1 VIGVFLSM
9 QKQSMFKRMLL
20 ACGLAVCMPAAA
32 LSIYALSL
40 PPINLDLTAER
51 SPVVLDR
58 DGRLLR
64 AFTTEGGRWRLPV
77 TSDDVDPR
85 YLEML
90 LAFEDK
96 RFAQHVGVDPL
107 AVFRSTALALRH
119 GRIIS
124 GGSTLTMQV
133 ARLVE
138 PRSERN
144 LSAKLRQAMQAVQLE
159 RRLSKSEILGLYL
172 SLAPFGGNIEG
183 VRAASFAYF
192 GKEPKRLS
200 TAEAALL
207 VALPQAPELRRPDRA
222 LTSAIRARSRVLDRA
237 VAAGIITAIESENA
251 RTETLPALRQSLPV
265 IAAHA
270 TEWAIADRPSERVQ
284 RLTIDAKIQVQMEQL
299 AKERASAIG
308 PEVSAAILVVD
319 HATGAIRASV
329 GGVDYFSKTRAG
341 ALDLTKALR
350 SPGSALKPLIY
361 ALAFENGIAHPETML
376 EDRPQR
382 YGLYAPENFDLTFQ
396 GMVTARKALQLSLNV
411 PAVDLLSALGPQRF
425 LSRLREAGAHVA
437 LPKDGSVPG
446 LAVGLGGLGISL
458 QDMTRIYAALANGG
472 ESLPLSLSLEQTAK
486 DMTHPA
492 PRLQAPRL
500 VDETPAWYISDI
512 LRAAPPPNHAL
523 ANRIAFKTGTSY
535 GYRDAWA
542 MGYDRRHTI
551 GVWVGRADNG
561 AVQGLVGRVVAA
573 PILFDAFAR
582 LGTDPSPFPQP
593 AGALI
598 ADSARL
604 PPPLRHLRTDTPK
617 TLRALA
623 QVPLRLAFPPSG
635 AKIDLAASTSDRTS
649 SLQLKASGGSPPFLW
664 LVNGQPLGEARNSRS
679 VEWRP
684 DGVGFAEISVLDGTG
699 ATETV
704 SIRLQ

>member
-1 VIGVFLSM
+1 MFPVIKKLTM
-9 QKQSMFKRMLL
+9 LRRMIL
-20 ACGLAVCMPAAA
+20 AFSLAIGISATV
-32 LSIYALSL
+32 LTIYALSL
-40 PPINLDLTAER
+40 PPINLDLTSER

-96 RFAQHVGVDPL
+96 RFAQHKGVDLL

-119 GRIIS
+119 GRIVS
-124 GGSTLTMQV
+124 GGSTVTMQV

-144 LSAKLRQAMQAVQLE
+144 ISAKLRQATQALQLE
-159 RRLSKSEILGLYL
+159 RRLSKSDILGLYL

-183 VRAASFAYF
+183 IRAASFAYF

-222 LTSAIRARSRVLDRA
+222 LESAVRARARVLNRA
-237 VAAGIITAIESENA
+237 VAAGIITAAEAGNA
-251 RTETLPALRQSLPV
+251 RNETLPTLRQSLPI

-270 TEWAIADRPSERVQ
+270 TEWAIADRPSDRVQ
-284 RLTIDAKIQVQMEQL
+284 RLTIDGKMQLQMEQL
-299 AKERASAIG
+299 AKERATAIG
-308 PEVSAAILVVD
+308 PEVSAAIVVVD
-319 HATGAIRASV
+319 HTTGAIRASV

-396 GMVTARKALQLSLNV
+396 GMVTARKALQHSLNV

-425 LSRLREAGAHVA
+425 LTRLREAGAYVA

-472 ESLPLSLSLEQTAK
+472 ESLPLSLRQEQSAK
-486 DMTHPA
+486 DMSQP
-492 PRLQAPRL
+492 APRL

-512 LRAAPPPNHAL
+512 LRAAPPPNHGL

-542 MGYDRRHTI
+542 MGYDRKHTI

-582 LGTDPSPFPQP
+582 IGIDSSPFPQP
-593 AGALI
+593 AGVLI

-617 TLRALA
+617 TLKALA

-635 AKIDLAASTSDRTS
+635 AKIDLAASAP

-664 LVNGQPLGEARNSRS
+664 LVNGQPLGEARSSRS

-684 DGVGFAEISVLDGTG
+684 DGFGFAEISVLDGAG
-699 ATETV
+699 STETV

>member
-1 VIGVFLSM
+1 MGV
-9 QKQSMFKRMLL
+9 
-20 ACGLAVCMPAAA
+20 AGIA
-32 LSIYALSL
+32 IYASSL
-40 PPINLDLTAER
+40 PSINLDLTAER

-58 DGRLLR
+58 AGRLLR
-64 AFTTEGGRWRLPV
+64 AFTTQGGRWRLPV
-77 TSDDVDPR
+77 TLDDVDPR
-85 YLEML
+85 YLAML
-90 LAFEDK
+90 QAFEDK
-96 RFAQHVGVDPL
+96 RFDHHLGVDPL
-107 AVFRSTALALRH
+107 AVLRSTALALRH
-119 GRIIS
+119 GRIVS

-144 LSAKLRQAMQAVQLE
+144 VSAKLRQAVQALQLE
-159 RRLSKSEILGLYL
+159 RRLNKSDIMGLYL

-183 VRAASFAYF
+183 IRAASFAYF

-207 VALPQAPELRRPDRA
+207 VALPQSPELRRPDRA
-222 LTSAIRARSRVLDRA
+222 MQSAMRARARVIDRA
-237 VAAGIITAIESENA
+237 FAVGIITAVEAEIAKSEPI
-251 RTETLPALRQSLPV
+251 PALRQSLPV

-270 TEWAIADRPSERVQ
+270 TEWAIADRPNERVQ
-284 RLTIDAKIQVQMEQL
+284 RLTIDAKIQLQLEQL
-299 AKERASAIG
+299 ARERTLTIG
-308 PEVSAAILVVD
+308 PEVSAAIVVVD

-382 YGLYAPENFDLTFQ
+382 FGLYAPENFDLTFQ
-396 GMVTARKALQLSLNV
+396 GMVTARKALQFSLNV

-425 LSRLREAGAHVA
+425 LSRLREAGLHVA
-437 LPKDGSVPG
+437 LPRDGSVPG
-446 LAVGLGGLGISL
+446 LAVGLGGLGVSL

-472 ESLPLSLSLEQTAK
+472 ESLPLSLRPENLVK
-486 DMTHPA
+486 DIHHP
-492 PRLQAPRL
+492 APRL
-500 VDETPAWYISDI
+500 VDETPAWYIADI
-512 LRAAPPPNHAL
+512 LRSAPPPNHGL

-542 MGYDRRHTI
+542 MGFDRRHTI

-561 AVQGLVGRVVAA
+561 AVQGLVGRVIAA

-582 LGTDPSPFPQP
+582 IGIDPSPFPQP
-593 AGALI
+593 AGALV
-598 ADSARL
+598 AESARL

-617 TLRALA
+617 TLKALA
-623 QVPLRLAFPPSG
+623 QVPLRLAFPPAG
-635 AKIDLAASTSDRTS
+635 AKIDLAASTSERSS
-649 SLQLKASGGSPPFLW
+649 SLQLKALGGSPPFLW
-664 LVNGQPLGEARNSRS
+664 LVNGHPLGEARNSRL

-684 DGVGFAEISVLDGTG
+684 DGIGFAEISVLDGAG

>member
-1 VIGVFLSM
+1 MFPAMKKLTMLRRVI
-9 QKQSMFKRMLL
+9 L
-20 ACGLAVCMPAAA
+20 AFGLAVGMFVAG
-32 LSIYALSL
+32 LTIYALAL
-40 PPINLDLTAER
+40 PPINLDLTSER

-96 RFAQHVGVDPL
+96 RFERHRGVDPL
-107 AVFRSTALALRH
+107 AVFRSTALALRN
-119 GRIIS
+119 GRIVS

-138 PRSERN
+138 PRNERN
-144 LSAKLRQAMQAVQLE
+144 FSAKLRQATQALKLE
-159 RRLSKSEILGLYL
+159 RRLNKSDILGLYL

-183 VRAASFAYF
+183 IRAASFAYF

-222 LTSAIRARSRVLDRA
+222 LTSALRARARVLDRA
-237 VAAGIITAIESENA
+237 VAAGIITAVEAENA
-251 RTETLPALRQSLPV
+251 KTETLPTLRQSLPV

-270 TEWAIADRPSERVQ
+270 TEWAIADRPNQRVQ
-284 RLTIDAKIQVQMEQL
+284 KLTIDAKLQLQMEQL

-308 PEVSAAILVVD
+308 PEVSAAIVVVD

-396 GMVTARKALQLSLNV
+396 GMVTARKALQHSLNV

-425 LSRLREAGAHVA
+425 LTRLREAGAYVA

-472 ESLPLSLSLEQTAK
+472 ESLPLSLRQEQAVK
-486 DMTHPA
+486 DLSQSA

-512 LRAAPPPNHAL
+512 LRAAPPPNHGL

-542 MGYDRRHTI
+542 MGYDRKHTI

-561 AVQGLVGRVVAA
+561 AVQGLVGRIVAA

-582 LGTDPSPFPQP
+582 LGIDGSPFPQP

-617 TLRALA
+617 TLKALA
-623 QVPLRLAFPPSG
+623 QVPLRLAFPPAG

-684 DGVGFAEISVLDGTG
+684 DGVGFAEISVLDGAG